1 MTEKIQPLQP
11 SKKPT
16 QVVEALKLTDDPGSK
31 VLFEGTP
38 NDGTVDEYVLVMLRA
53 IHQHAT
59 IPAPTKIKTAGGNKL
74 IKADM
79 VHWEA
84 LRHVLMV
91 LLTSN
96 GEQIT
101 DDMLRYQPPKAT
113 ATKSSIVA

>member
-1 MTEKIQPLQP
+1 MNQAIKPLQTP
-11 SKKPT
+11 SKKP
-16 QVVEALKLTDDPGSK
+16 VVEALKLADDPGSK

-38 NDGTVDEYVLVMLRA
+38 NDGTVDEYVLVILRA

-74 IKADM
+74 IKVDM

-84 LRHVLMV
+84 LRHVLTV

-96 GEQIT
+96 GDKISDE
-101 DDMLRYQPPKAT
+101 MLRYHPPKAT
-113 ATKSSIVA
+113 SAKPVIVT